1 MGEILDVIQNNS
13 TAKESTLITC
23 PECGCINYSKAKQ
36 IEDVTYVTACD
47 GCGKKFQYRF
57 TMVVASFHFTEQR

>member
-1 MGEILDVIQNNS
+1 MGEILDVIQNDS
-13 TAKESTLITC
+13 TAKESNLITC
-23 PECGCINYSKAKQ
+23 PECGCVNYSKAKQ

-57 TMVVASFHFTEQR
+57 TLVVGSFHFIKS